1 VPEEH
6 RDIANDSK
14 PGLGLTA
21 ARGVNERARA
31 KAIVSSFQ
39 GEGLS
44 PAEVFDAFWELDA
57 LPADDVRDALAS
69 LLGPLPDPDR
79 LDKATRLAHGLPLP
93 PLRLRVLSVARDAD
107 ILDLGHVAEE
117 QLRVAG
123 KSWDGVD
130 LAPEDRLDGELEG
143 SFAGTLERRVLA
155 EAPGE
160 TPLFDVLL
168 FGEDA
173 GVVFAAGTA
182 NVIAWI
188 AYRKVETR
196 DRRLR
201 SAIEEALA
209 APVPAAAEVVAA
221 AQAPNEAEAVPAIV
235 RSGPVESA
243 PVEAEAAAHEA
254 ASADE
259 ALVEA
264 QVGEAPVAAKK
275 NAKTGAAK
283 RGVAKK
289 AAATKVAAKK
299 PAAKKAVAKKP
310 AAKKPAVKKAAPKKP
325 AAKSAPGKAVVAKK
339 AVAKKAVAKK
349 TAVAK
354 KAAAKKPVVKKPVA
368 KKPVASKKT
377 ARRS

>member
-6 RDIANDSK
+6 RNTANDSK
-14 PGLGLTA
+14 LGHGLALRTA
-21 ARGVNERARA
+21 THGVPERGRA
-31 KAIVSSFQ
+31 KAIVASFQ
-39 GEGLS
+39 GEELS

-69 LLGPLPDPDR
+69 LLGPLPELDR

-93 PLRLRVLSVARDAD
+93 PLRLRALSVARDAD
-107 ILDLGHVAEE
+107 ILDLGPVAEE

-130 LAPEDRLDGELEG
+130 LPPEDRLDGELEG

-155 EAPGE
+155 ESPGE

-196 DRRLR
+196 DRRVR

-209 APVPAAAEVVAA
+209 VA
-221 AQAPNEAEAVPAIV
+221 AEAVAAV
-235 RSGPVESA
+235 AVEEEA
-243 PVEAEAAAHEA
+243 REVVETATPVEAKAAVHETS
-254 ASADE
+254 SAGD
-259 ALVEA
+259 AIVETPII
-264 QVGEAPVAAKK
+264 EAPIVAKKGAKKVAAKK
-275 NAKTGAAK
+275 V
-283 RGVAKK
+283 VAKK
-289 AAATKVAAKK
+289 ADAKKVAAKK
-299 PAAKKAVAKKP
+299 PAAKKA
-310 AAKKPAVKKAAPKKP
+310 AAKKP
-325 AAKSAPGKAVVAKK
+325 AAKSAGVKKLVTTKAGAKK
-339 AVAKKAVAKK
+339 AVARKTLAKK
-349 TAVAK
+349 TVAT
-354 KAAAKKPVVKKPVA
+354 
-368 KKPVASKKT
+368 KKT
-377 ARRS
+377 RNRTTRRA